1 MLKSFLFGEWAPDLN
16 RNQIAT
22 LSGLANA
29 YPVTNGYGPVP
40 SFSMITPSL
49 PEAWQGGA
57 AFVASDG
64 TASLLSG
71 TATDLYRYSTGAWS
85 SVLDSLSAARW
96 YFDQFGDNVIAAN
109 GGDLIS
115 YDLAGGTAATIDDAP
130 TAADVATVRD
140 FVVIL
145 EPDGDQ
151 LRVQWSGFN
160 DSEDWNLSGL
170 NQAGDQPL
178 LSGGKGVKIV
188 GGENG
193 IVLQK
198 GAIKRM
204 TYVGAPVVFQFDE
217 ISGEVGCMARGSVA
231 RVGQFIFFLSERGF
245 HVCDRNSV
253 EPIGAEKVDNEFF
266 ATYSREDIDN
276 ISAAVDPRRPIVM
289 WAMPGNPGRIWAYNW
304 QLKRWTTIEL
314 SLAGIFTGFTANVSI
329 DGLDALYPGGIDDVP
344 GSLDDPVFAGGN
356 PLLLVANSASEIGS
370 LAGPNMEARFVL
382 PHVEPMQGQRTRVR
396 SVRPISDALNVV
408 VVLNARARAGDAE
421 NLRTASSA
429 RANGEMPVRAN
440 GRYLET
446 RVTVAAGESWS
457 FMQGVEMFCE
467 AAGVR

>member
-1 MLKSFLFGEWAPDLN
+1 
-16 RNQIAT
+16 
-22 LSGLANA
+22 
-29 YPVTNGYGPVP
+29 
-40 SFSMITPSL
+40 
-49 PEAWQGGA
+49 
-57 AFVASDG
+57 
-64 TASLLSG
+64 
-71 TATDLYRYSTGAWS
+71 
-85 SVLDSLSAARW
+85 
-96 YFDQFGDNVIAAN
+96 VIAAN

-115 YDLAGGTAATIDDAP
+115 YDLVGGTATTIDDAP

-253 EPIGAEKVDNEFF
+253 EPIGAEKVDNE
-266 ATYSREDIDN
+266 S
-276 ISAAVDPRRPIVM
+276 
-289 WAMPGNPGRIWAYNW
+289 
-304 QLKRWTTIEL
+304 IE
-314 SLAGIFTGFTANVSI
+314 A
-329 DGLDALYPGGIDDVP
+329 
-344 GSLDDPVFAGGN
+344 LDDN
-356 PLLLVANSASEIGS
+356 RIVACGHFHGLHRQCVDRWARCALSRRDRRCSRLSGRPGFCRRQPA
-370 LAGPNMEARFVL
+370 LACR
-382 PHVEPMQGQRTRVR
+382 Q
-396 SVRPISDALNVV
+396 
-408 VVLNARARAGDAE
+408 
-421 NLRTASSA
+421 
-429 RANGEMPVRAN
+429 
-440 GRYLET
+440 
-446 RVTVAAGESWS
+446 
-457 FMQGVEMFCE
+457 
-467 AAGVR
+467 